1 MYRIILFIVLIVI
14 AIGLTIYFVANKKPA
29 SVENSNPDNSPEQSQ
44 FVLPIDRWQERIFKK
59 PFGIYITPQNSP
71 IQPEKF
77 KGYHTGV
84 DFEVFPDELDKDIE
98 IMAICK
104 GQLLEKR
111 YISGYGGV
119 AIQACKLGNDDI
131 TVLYGHLK
139 LSSIEADLGQ
149 QLSAG
154 EKIGIL
160 GKAYSSETDG
170 ERKHLHLSIHK
181 GKTINVAGYVQTPAE
196 LNNWINFEEI
206 IK

>member
-1 MYRIILFIVLIVI
+1 MRRIILSILVLVLVIVVVYWPRPEDS
-14 AIGLTIYFVANKKPA
+14 TTEQPQSA
-29 SVENSNPDNSPEQSQ
+29 SPM
-44 FVLPIDRWQERIFKK
+44 DRWQERIFKK

-77 KGYHTGV
+77 TGYHTGV
-84 DFEVFPDELDKDIE
+84 DFEIFPSELDKEIE
-98 IMAICK
+98 IRAVCD

-119 AIQACKLGNDDI
+119 AIQECKLQGEDV

-139 LSSIEADLGQ
+139 LSDIKVNPGQ
-149 QLSAG
+149 QLTKG

-170 ERKHLHLSIHK
+170 ERKHLHLGIHK
-181 GKTINVAGYVQTPAE
+181 GKTINVKGYVQTPGE
-196 LNNWINFEEI
+196 LDNWIDFEEI
-206 IK
+206 